1 MLKQAIAEA
10 EDLFD
15 HPLKQYM
22 LFSEF
27 EQQVESR
34 RLDDIPEAFKDNQ
47 HAQAYFGVFKKTL
60 PETFSIQEKT
70 SHETWVKLAFEVD
83 EAVDK
88 AVAEN
93 SINPKIIEAEIRKSL
108 LPRLFK
114 ECKSVGSGMD
124 QAKAMVELIV
134 QITRVGLE

>member
-1 MLKQAIAEA
+1 
-10 EDLFD
+10 
-15 HPLKQYM
+15 M

-27 EQQVESR
+27 EEQVESR
-34 RLDDIPEAFKDNQ
+34 RLDDIPDAFKDNR

-60 PETFSIQEKT
+60 PETFAIQENT
-70 SHETWVKLAFEVD
+70 SQEEWVNLAFEID